1 MTEDSPDLRKEH
13 IRQHAIAL
21 GFAAVSVTT
30 SAPLAC
36 APVLGRW
43 LEQGRHGRMD
53 YLARDVGRRVQP
65 SAVMHDARSVI
76 VTAFPYPPGPPYDPR
91 WREKMIGRIAAYARG
106 DDYHARVSERLEQ
119 LGEAIARSTGA
130 RFQVHVDAGPLV
142 EKALAHR
149 AGLGWYGHNTNVLTK
164 RLGSYFVL
172 GCLLTDLELA
182 PDPPFAED
190 HCGDCRACLPACP
203 TGALDVGPT
212 IDARRCISYLT
223 IEHRGPLPPSLR
235 PLLGNWV
242 FGCDDCQ
249 TVCPWNDGES
259 QSDDADVLTP
269 SLSCLLALTEDEFAS
284 TYARTAVARVRRR
297 GLARNAALA
306 LGNSGNPNALEPLTQ
321 ALRDDPEP
329 IVRGA
334 AAWAIGSLGTAGARR
349 ALEAVHCAS
358 EVAPV
363 AAEVHAA
370 LSRLSKATAVVSPR
384 AAVEV
389 V

>member
-1 MTEDSPDLRKEH
+1 
-13 IRQHAIAL
+13 
-21 GFAAVSVTT
+21 
-30 SAPLAC
+30 
-36 APVLGRW
+36 
-43 LEQGRHGRMD
+43 
-53 YLARDVGRRVQP
+53 
-65 SAVMHDARSVI
+65 
-76 VTAFPYPPGPPYDPR
+76 
-91 WREKMIGRIAAYARG
+91 MIGRIAAYARG
-106 DDYHARVSERLEQ
+106 DDYHTRVGERLEQ
-119 LGEAIARSTGA
+119 LGEELARSTGA

-142 EKALAHR
+142 EKELARR

-172 GCLLTDLELA
+172 GCLLTNLELE

-203 TGALDVGPT
+203 TGALDAGPT

-249 TVCPWNDGES
+249 TVCPWNHAES
-259 QSDDADVLTP
+259 QSDDAALLTP
-269 SLSCLLALTEDEFAS
+269 SLPCLLALTEDEFDA
-284 TYARTAVARVRRR
+284 TYGRTAVARVRRR

-306 LGNSGNPNALEPLTQ
+306 LGNCGNADALEPLTR

-334 AAWAIGSLGTAGARR
+334 AAWAIGSLRAAGARR
-349 ALEAVHCAS
+349 ALEAVHCAR
-358 EVAPV
+358 EVSPV

-370 LSRLSKATAVVSPR
+370 LSRLSKATARVSPPV
-384 AAVEV
+384 AVEV